1 MKQPD
6 NHDSGQPRPDPPPD
20 ADKQPAV
27 YDRFVEMSRDLFDKG
42 QEKSA
47 AAWEKSMELA
57 RDQLAKAGE
66 FSAEQGE
73 QFKDYLRRDLAQTMT
88 DLQQLG
94 ETTKEHL
101 HPTRLGAGMLSSL
114 AKLLHAAGSA
124 MTSLSDKTEDMLE
137 YKTGEITTAG
147 TLTCKACGQQV
158 HLKATSMIPPCPSC
172 HATRYRKSY

>member
-6 NHDSGQPRPDPPPD
+6 NHDTGQPRPDPPPD
-20 ADKQPAV
+20 AGQGPAV
-27 YDRFVEMSRDLFDKG
+27 YDRFVEISRDLFEKG

-57 RDQLAKAGE
+57 REQLARAGE

-94 ETTKEHL
+94 ESTKDHL
-101 HPTRLGAGMLSSL
+101 HPARLGAGMLSSL
-114 AKLLHAAGSA
+114 AKLLHA
-124 MTSLSDKTEDMLE
+124 
-137 YKTGEITTAG
+137 AG